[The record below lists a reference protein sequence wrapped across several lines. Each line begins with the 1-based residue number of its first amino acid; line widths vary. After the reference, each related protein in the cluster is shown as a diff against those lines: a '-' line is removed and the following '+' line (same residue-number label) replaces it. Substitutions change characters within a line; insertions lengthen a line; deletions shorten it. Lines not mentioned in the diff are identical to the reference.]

1 MSRWRDFLDG
11 VEPKRDLE
19 NLLETIEA
27 ELKELKARSLT
38 EEARLLSIRNN
49 LTEARLKVKKLKHEN
64 SVLKNKVSI
73 LEEDLDLQET
83 FMYRLYDSIEELVLE
98 FEDEDSEPVGGRTIA
113 IVPGAFKP
121 PHLGHLSMVKQY
133 ASEADEVVILVS
145 SPLKASRGIGGKPI
159 SAQQSKQIWE
169 LLLADQGL
177 SNVRVEISPKP
188 SPVTATFEYVDEEGP
203 LEPGTRLVLGASQKG
218 GDFKRWKSAA
228 KYVKPG
234 VELLPPEQTAVIP
247 ANRPSGESYSAT
259 DARKMLEQGENA
271 DEFFG
276 DGRTEDV
283 RSILGL
289 DSSLEEMSAM
299 GGGAVAGYGAPIA
312 MRKQKKK
319 KQNEYNELYLYK
331 EVLRLLMKEG
341 ITK

>member
-1 MSRWRDFLDG
+1 MS
-11 VEPKRDLE
+11 DLVNSIDE
-19 NLLETIEA
+19 LMLE
-27 ELKELKARSLT
+27 L
-38 EEARLLSIRNN
+38 
-49 LTEARLKVKKLKHEN
+49 
-64 SVLKNKVSI
+64 
-73 LEEDLDLQET
+73 
-83 FMYRLYDSIEELVLE
+83 
-98 FEDEDSEPVGGRTIA
+98 EDEDSDPVGGRTVA

-121 PHLGHLSMVKQY
+121 PHLGHLDMVRQY
-133 ASEADEVVILVS
+133 AQQADEVIVLIS
-145 SPLKASRGIGGKPI
+145 SPLKASRGVGGKTI
-159 SAQQSKQIWE
+159 SARDSQQIWE
-169 LLLADQGL
+169 MLLADQGL

-188 SPVTATFEYVDEEGP
+188 SPVTATFEYVGEEGP

-234 VELLPPEQTAVIP
+234 VELLPPAETAVVP
-247 ANRPSGESYSAT
+247 ANRPSGEPYSAT

-289 DSSLEEMSAM
+289 DASLEEMSAM
-299 GGGAVAGYGAPIA
+299 AGGAVAGYGAPMA
-312 MRKQKKK
+312 TRKQKKK
-319 KQNEYNELYLYK
+319 KQDEYNELYLYK

-341 ITK
+341 IIK

>member
-1 MSRWRDFLDG
+1 MS
-11 VEPKRDLE
+11 DLV
-19 NLLETIEA
+19 N
-27 ELKELKARSLT
+27 
-38 EEARLLSIRNN
+38 
-49 LTEARLKVKKLKHEN
+49 
-64 SVLKNKVSI
+64 
-73 LEEDLDLQET
+73 
-83 FMYRLYDSIEELVLE
+83 SIEELMLE
-98 FEDEDSEPVGGRTIA
+98 LEDEDSDPVGGRTIA

-133 ASEADEVVILVS
+133 AGEADEVVVLIS
-145 SPLKASRGIGGKPI
+145 SPLKASRGVNGKTI
-159 SAQQSKQIWE
+159 SARDSQQIWE
-169 LLLADQGL
+169 MLLADQGL

-188 SPVTATFEYVDEEGP
+188 SPITATFEYVGEEGP

-234 VELLPPEQTAVIP
+234 VELLSPEETAVVP
-247 ANRPSGESYSAT
+247 ANRPNGEPFSAT

-276 DGRTEDV
+276 AGRTEDV

-289 DSSLEEMSAM
+289 DSIEEMSAM
-299 GGGAVAGYGAPIA
+299 GGGAVQGYGAPLGT
-312 MRKQKKK
+312 KKKKKK
-319 KQNEYNELYLYK
+319 KQDEYNELYLYK

-341 ITK
+341 IIK